1 MASLRTLSI
10 KENPFCEESDDWE
23 GFVMAMLQV
32 RINKLKVACDNPDYL
47 SACMVWHLQDLAYL
61 ECHRVDPARREE
73 AAVRYQG
80 DIFRI
85 RNDEDQVRGHRL

>member
-1 MASLRTLSI
+1 MSTLTI
-10 KENPFCEESDDWE
+10 C
-23 GFVMAMLQV
+23 LQV
-32 RINKLKVACDNPDYL
+32 CV
-47 SACMVWHLQDLAYL
+47 VWHLQDLAYL

-85 RNDEDQVRGHRL
+85 RNDEDQVRSKDNPHLWS

>member
-1 MASLRTLSI
+1 
-10 KENPFCEESDDWE
+10 
-23 GFVMAMLQV
+23 
-32 RINKLKVACDNPDYL
+32 
-47 SACMVWHLQDLAYL
+47 MVWHLQDLAYL

-85 RNDEDQVRGHRL
+85 RNDEDQVCSKDNPHLWS